1 MDMTQE
7 NIVKSVVGIVS
18 GKSPAEE
25 EKNLHVFKN
34 LLNQLHDC
42 FNAAMGGVDKK
53 VQEKLDLMGVADDY
67 DDYDDG
73 EEEEEVME
81 EGIIQQQQQQETA
94 VQTLMQNPQVLE
106 AITRVIEG

>member
-73 EEEEEVME
+73 EEEEVME

-94 VQTLMQNPQVLE
+94 VQTLMQSPQVLE
-106 AITRVIEG
+106 AITQVIEG